1 MSKNKAL
8 DIVLSEFLELAKV
21 PRPSHHE
28 ERVSE
33 YLFQW
38 AKSHGLAVEKDNMN
52 EIIIDKPASPGCEN
66 VPRVIFQAHM
76 DMVCVC
82 EEGVTYDP
90 MNDPIKVIND
100 GVTLTADGT
109 SLGADDGIGVA
120 MCLYLL
126 QDDTLR
132 HGPIRAIFTT
142 NEEDGMDS
150 IAIDP
155 KYLDG
160 GYLVNLD
167 WETLGSLC
175 NSCAGGDF
183 FNYSHKAEW
192 EKPIVGC
199 KTLTISLSGL
209 LGGHSGVG
217 INKGHAN
224 ALVSIATL
232 LAMLRQGG
240 VSYRVASFSG
250 GQAKNAIPAFGTA
263 TIVLSATEEDRA
275 KAIIETFRAE
285 FVEAFGNIESD
296 MVFTTTFGDTAP
308 DRVLTGEV
316 GYGMVGLMTTVPNN
330 VHTMS
335 PLIDGLVES
344 SANLGVVSVD
354 EDKLHCKE
362 IDLACLAHRG
372 IRRDHP
378 NHLRCHDNHT
388 PHTEC
393 HQQDQEGLARA
404 AGAAYGNIYLPYLC
418 NFRFRHRDL
427 TGFGIRIRFRYRSRA
442 RLLRAREGVEGVLGL
457 ADQRLHILEG
467 DGGVVLILGGAVH
480 GDETVGIIGWGA
492 LIGVDDLL
500 LVGTGSAKICI
511 NTGTNV
517 LQAFLQQVADRLR
530 DLIDVLHN
538 GGVVVENRRI
548 RISLRACLCQSA
560 EDQGG

>member
-1 MSKNKAL
+1 MSKDKAL

-38 AKSHGLAVEKDNMN
+38 AKRHGLAVEKDNMN

-150 IAIDP
+150 MDIDP

-160 GYLVNLD
+160 DYLVNLD

-199 KTLTISLSGL
+199 KALTISFSGL

-285 FVEAFGNIESD
+285 FAEAFGNIESD

-335 PLIDGLVES
+335 PFIDGLVES

-354 EDKLHCKE
+354 EDMVRFTVFARSSVAYQATQIGVICSALANSFGFTFDSEGHVPGWAVNPSSKLTHIACEAYKHLTGTDTITGLLSCLTSM
-362 IDLACLAHRG
+362 IDLNITSQLLTSAL
-372 IRRDHP
+372 RRRSLSMNSAAFSLNAARFWASDSS
-378 NHLRCHDNHT
+378 
-388 PHTEC
+388 
-393 HQQDQEGLARA
+393 LARK
-404 AGAAYGNIYLPYLC
+404 N
-418 NFRFRHRDL
+418 R
-427 TGFGIRIRFRYRSRA
+427 
-442 RLLRAREGVEGVLGL
+442 
-457 ADQRLHILEG
+457 
-467 DGGVVLILGGAVH
+467 
-480 GDETVGIIGWGA
+480 
-492 LIGVDDLL
+492 
-500 LVGTGSAKICI
+500 
-511 NTGTNV
+511 
-517 LQAFLQQVADRLR
+517 AFLSRINSD
-530 DLIDVLHN
+530 IS
-538 GGVVVENRRI
+538 VVFPTRR
-548 RISLRACLCQSA
+548 RPYSTTSALPFRSYSLCSVSISCCRSTNTCMRSPPLQLLYSKL
-560 EDQGG
+560 